1 MALDSDSRL
10 LKDPQTLGL
19 TSALDGEWGAQCGSG
34 PGPQAPR
41 QVLTLHGEGTWAA
54 VPSGE
59 GGRGGLAKAGS
70 FVFIPFTSCPRLWIS
85 WAWVLEA

>member
-54 VPSGE
+54 VPSG
-59 GGRGGLAKAGS
+59 GRPGRPGQGRVICIHSIYFLPQTLDFLGLGA
-70 FVFIPFTSCPRLWIS
+70 
-85 WAWVLEA
+85 